1 MLRSVVLETAW
12 VLSSGYQLSRERVA
26 ERIRHILRLPRV
38 FTEDV
43 DNLLLALDWYEQ
55 GMDFADALHVS
66 AAQDASDGFA
76 TFDKGIAKAVK
87 RIHIRFPILSPLPH
101 DPLQPCSYRS
111 HAPAWER
118 LAGALRPDRTGLR

>member
-87 RIHIRFPILSPLPH
+87 RIHIRFPILSP
-101 DPLQPCSYRS
+101 
-111 HAPAWER
+111 
-118 LAGALRPDRTGLR
+118 